1 MPATRSKT
9 ESKSKKDSSKQL
21 TIKGITRNKFSPVNI
36 AQESTTESN
45 MASKD
50 SKAEVN
56 NMVTRLEAK
65 MDTILNRISQVEF
78 NLGAKLSDLAARV
91 TTVEGSIEK
100 VTKNL
105 QSTTLIANDAHF
117 EVRKLNDKLA
127 LQEKLTKALE
137 ATVDDLQGKLKR
149 NTLVFRGIPEGTE
162 ENASWSSCKIL
173 INSIL
178 LKYFNMENAN
188 IERAHRSPTVRDPNK
203 ETPRPVVVAFLHWED
218 ANTILFQAPKV
229 LKSNPVKAKDGS
241 TLRVFVDQ
249 PYSPKITQERKK
261 AMIKR
266 WQIKQEHPELTV
278 FIKYPARIFV
288 KENEDDK
295 PRLFKD
301 SNI

>member
-1 MPATRSKT
+1 MPATRSKK
-9 ESKSKKDSSKQL
+9 ESKSRKDSSKQL

-36 AQESTTESN
+36 AQESTTKSN

-56 NMVTRLEAK
+56 DMVTRLEAK

-78 NLGAKLSDLAARV
+78 NLDAKSSDLAARV
-91 TTVEGSIEK
+91 TTIEGSIEK

-105 QSTTLIANDAHF
+105 QSTTLIANDAQF

-137 ATVDDLQGKLKR
+137 ATVDDLQGRLRR

-178 LKYFNMENAN
+178 LKYFNMENVN
-188 IERAHRSPTVRDPNK
+188 IERAHHSPAVRDPNK
-203 ETPRPVVVAFLHWED
+203 GTPRPIIVAFLHWED

-229 LKSNPVKAKDGS
+229 LESNPVKAKDGS
-241 TLRVFVDQ
+241 TLRVFVHQ
-249 PYSPKITQERKK
+249 LYSPNITQERKK
-261 AMIKR
+261 ALTKR
-266 WQIKQEHPELTV
+266 WQIKQEHPEWTV
-278 FIKYPARIFV
+278 FIKYPARIFE
-288 KENEDDK
+288 KENEVDK
-295 PRLFKD
+295 LRLF
-301 SNI
+301 NE

>member
-9 ESKSKKDSSKQL
+9 ESKSKKESSKQL

-56 NMVTRLEAK
+56 DMVTRLEAK

-78 NLGAKLSDLAARV
+78 NLDAKLSDLAARV

-105 QSTTLIANDAHF
+105 QSTTLIANDAQF
-117 EVRKLNDKLA
+117 EVRKLIDKLA

-137 ATVDDLQGKLKR
+137 ATVDDLQGRLRR

-173 INSIL
+173 INSVL
-178 LKYFNMENAN
+178 LKYFNMENVN
-188 IERAHRSPTVRDPNK
+188 IERAHRSPAVRDPNK
-203 ETPRPVVVAFLHWED
+203 ETPRPIIVEFLHWED

-249 PYSPKITQERKK
+249 LYSPKITQERKK
-261 AMIKR
+261 AMTKR
-266 WQIKQEHPELTV
+266 
-278 FIKYPARIFV
+278 
-288 KENEDDK
+288 
-295 PRLFKD
+295 
-301 SNI
+301 

>member
-21 TIKGITRNKFSPVNI
+21 TIKGITRNKSSLVNI

-56 NMVTRLEAK
+56 DMVTRLEAK
-65 MDTILNRISQVEF
+65 MDTILNRISQIEF
-78 NLGAKLSDLAARV
+78 NLDAKLSDLAARV

-105 QSTTLIANDAHF
+105 QSTTLVANNTHF
-117 EVRKLNDKLA
+117 EVRELNDKLA

-137 ATVDDLQGKLKR
+137 ATVDDLQGRLRR
-149 NTLVFRGIPEGTE
+149 NTLVFCGIPEGTE
-162 ENASWSSCKIL
+162 GNASWSSCKIL

-178 LKYFNMENAN
+178 SKYFNMENVN
-188 IERAHRSPTVRDPNK
+188 IERAHRSPAVRDPNK
-203 ETPRPVVVAFLHWED
+203 ETPRPIIVAFIHW
-218 ANTILFQAPKV
+218 
-229 LKSNPVKAKDGS
+229 AKDGS
-241 TLRVFVDQ
+241 TLRVLVDQ
-249 PYSPKITQERKK
+249 LYSPKITQESKK
-261 AMIKR
+261 AMTKR
-266 WQIKQEHPELTV
+266 WQIKQEHPEWTV
-278 FIKYPARIFV
+278 FIKYPSRIFV